1 MKNRPIFMKFSR
13 QQQNQPN
20 VSHITTMII
29 VKIQDAVILKIVMLS
44 YLVEKSSDLNELWF
58 AYRAAF
64 ISDLVATYSL
74 LCRVVKLKLLNR
86 SLCCHNDH

>member
-1 MKNRPIFMKFSR
+1 
-13 QQQNQPN
+13 
-20 VSHITTMII
+20 MII
-29 VKIQDAVILKIVMLS
+29 VKIQDAIQGCHFENRYVII
-44 YLVEKSSDLNELWF
+44 SSDLNELWF

-64 ISDLVATYSL
+64 ISDLVDTYSL